1 MQIVG
6 ISGYS
11 RSGKTSLLSYLTSRH
26 DYLTLSTTQYL
37 NTATLDFFNLPRT
50 PENYDALVS
59 KQGEACQKIQ
69 NRLGMSVRDMKIT
82 VAESHLAPTY
92 GRFRGIVLPTVD
104 TFAEQCKA
112 GGLDLNDHRVI
123 VEVYNHKELVMML
136 IALELTFGA
145 GISTGFNIRRK
156 SEMVGVDKREL
167 VFDDDFWNVSS
178 IGLMGEFIHGS
189 FDNHFREH

>member
-1 MQIVG
+1 
-6 ISGYS
+6 
-11 RSGKTSLLSYLTSRH
+11 
-26 DYLTLSTTQYL
+26 
-37 NTATLDFFNLPRT
+37 
-50 PENYDALVS
+50 
-59 KQGEACQKIQ
+59 
-69 NRLGMSVRDMKIT
+69 
-82 VAESHLAPTY
+82 
-92 GRFRGIVLPTVD
+92 VD

-112 GGLDLNDHRVI
+112 GGLSLNDHRVI
-123 VEVYNHKELVMML
+123 VEVYNHKELAMML